1 MSLPSRAEAVI
12 VGAGCIGASIA
23 YHLAQHGVKALVL
36 EREKIAGNGST
47 GHCAGGVRQ
56 QFTTPVNVALSKISI
71 EAFARMNDELA
82 YEGELYWPVGYLF
95 CVPDEARW
103 TRFKANAA
111 AQRAL
116 GVPVEELTPEE
127 VARRWP
133 LLATGDLVGA
143 TFCASDGLADPHGVT
158 AAYLA
163 AAKRL
168 GATFEFET
176 DVTGVKVAEGR
187 VQGVVT
193 NQGDIQTPVVIN
205 AAGPYAAAVGKMAG
219 VELPVVPLRRQIFT
233 TQPAD
238 WVPANFPMVVDVG
251 TGVYMHKE
259 SGGLLLGLADLEEP
273 RRSTRTS
280 TSISATASSC
290 SRSSACRPRGRRLSR
305 RLGRPLRGHARPQR
319 DLRRRR
325 RVSRLLLAN
334 GFSGHGFMHSP
345 AVGMVIADL
354 VDRAA
359 AARGRERLS
368 PDRFER
374 RRAGRRGERHLMAAS
389 RRTCCSRNCAS
400 TRPPTSLPARRSS
413 GGSRSAHAPRSGS
426 PPSSAATWTRS
437 PRRGVEPAGRR
448 RHPRRRGH
456 PTTSAAAP
464 RSATAPS
471 STPRPS
477 ATAA

>member
-1 MSLPSRAEAVI
+1 MSLPARADAVI

-23 YHLAQHGVKALVL
+23 YHLAQHGMKPLVL

-103 TRFKANAA
+103 TRFRANVAT
-111 AQRAL
+111 QRAL

-133 LLATGDLVGA
+133 LLTTGDLAGA

-176 DVTGVKVAEGR
+176 DVTGIRVAEGR

-193 NQGDIQTPVVIN
+193 SRGDVQSPVVIN
-205 AAGPYAAAVGKMAG
+205 AAGPHAAEVGRMAG
-219 VELPVVPLRRQIFT
+219 IELPVVPLRRQIFT

-259 SGGLLLGLADLEEP
+259 SGGLLLGLADNEEP
-273 RRSTRTS
+273 PSFHTHIDLDFRDRVFMLAFERLPKLEDAAYRAGWGGLYEDTPDHNA
-280 TSISATASSC
+280 ILGEAGEV
-290 SRSSACRPRGRRLSR
+290 RGFW
-305 RLGRPLRGHARPQR
+305 
-319 DLRRRR
+319 
-325 RVSRLLLAN
+325 LAN

-354 VDRAA
+354 VTGRPPRADVSA
-359 AARGRERLS
+359 LA
-368 PDRFER
+368 PDRFQ
-374 RRAGRRGERHLMAAS
+374 RAALVAEA
-389 RRTCCSRNCAS
+389 N
-400 TRPPTSLPARRSS
+400 
-413 GGSRSAHAPRSGS
+413 
-426 PPSSAATWTRS
+426 
-437 PRRGVEPAGRR
+437 VI
-448 RHPRRRGH
+448 
-456 PTTSAAAP
+456 
-464 RSATAPS
+464 
-471 STPRPS
+471 
-477 ATAA
+477 

>member
-1 MSLPSRAEAVI
+1 VSLPGRADAVI

-71 EAFARMNDELA
+71 EAFARMNEELA

-103 TRFKANAA
+103 ARFRANAA

-116 GVPVEELTPEE
+116 GVPVEELTPGE

-133 LLATGDLVGA
+133 LLETGDLVGA

-176 DVTGVKVAEGR
+176 DVTGIRVAEGR

-193 NQGDIQTPVVIN
+193 SRGDVQSPIVIN
-205 AAGPYAAAVGKMAG
+205 AAGPHAAEVGKMAG
-219 VELPVVPLRRQIFT
+219 VELPVAPLRRQIFT

-273 RRSTRTS
+273 PSFHTHIDLDFRDRVFMLAFERLPKLEDAAYRAGWAGLYEDTPDHNA
-280 TSISATASSC
+280 ILGEAGEV
-290 SRSSACRPRGRRLSR
+290 RGFW
-305 RLGRPLRGHARPQR
+305 
-319 DLRRRR
+319 
-325 RVSRLLLAN
+325 LAN

-354 VDRAA
+354 VTGRPPRADVSA
-359 AARGRERLS
+359 LA
-368 PDRFER
+368 PDRFQEG
-374 RRAGRRGERHLMAAS
+374 ALVAEA
-389 RRTCCSRNCAS
+389 N
-400 TRPPTSLPARRSS
+400 
-413 GGSRSAHAPRSGS
+413 
-426 PPSSAATWTRS
+426 
-437 PRRGVEPAGRR
+437 VI
-448 RHPRRRGH
+448 
-456 PTTSAAAP
+456 
-464 RSATAPS
+464 
-471 STPRPS
+471 
-477 ATAA
+477 